1 MIQPINNLPANMVG
15 FRAIGDVT
23 KDDFTNV
30 IIPQVNKLV
39 EKTGK
44 LNYLLVL
51 EDSPKE
57 WTAGAWLQDAM
68 MGIKNLTTW
77 NRAAMVTDSEGI
89 KKFTDAFSLVVP
101 GEFRGFDLSQLDEA
115 INWVAGEVHEHI
127 EH

>member
-89 KKFTDAFSLVVP
+89 KKFTDAFSLVVLTMQIHNQNN
-101 GEFRGFDLSQLDEA
+101 LSK
-115 INWVAGEVHEHI
+115 WVM
-127 EH
+127 